1 MSLQHFAPEA
11 ETAEI
16 VATLRRDGAAVIE
29 NAAPPE
35 SIEAVRGELRSYF
48 DSEGTR
54 EQGDFNGYTTLRI
67 MGILAR
73 SRASADLIAHPKLL
87 EIADAILLPHCLAY
101 RIGSTTGIEIHPGE
115 TAQVL
120 HRDDCIYPLRV
131 PGMELQF
138 STNWALDDFTEENG
152 ATRLLPGSHAWKEGT
167 MIDESACIQATMPKG
182 SVLLY
187 LGSMLHGGGA
197 NRSNAPRMGLVNT
210 YALGWLR
217 QEENQYLTIPREIA
231 ESYPERV
238 RRLMGYQTHGRL
250 LGWYPDNPDGI

>member
-1 MSLQHFAPEA
+1 MSLERFAPDA
-11 ETAEI
+11 ITADI
-16 VATLRRDGAAVIE
+16 LATLRRDGAAVIE

-35 SIEAVRGELRSYF
+35 VVEAVRSELRPCF
-48 DSEGTR
+48 DAEGTYD
-54 EQGDFNGYTTLRI
+54 QSDFNGYTTLRVP
-67 MGILAR
+67 GILAR
-73 SRASADLIAHPKLL
+73 SQTAAELIAHPKLL
-87 EIADAILLPHCLAY
+87 EIADALLLPHCLAY

-120 HRDDCIYPLRV
+120 HRDDGIYPLRV

-138 STNWALDDFTEENG
+138 SANWALDDFTVENG

-167 MIDESACIQATMPKG
+167 MIDEAACIQAVMPRG

-187 LGSMLHGGGA
+187 LGSLLHGGGA

-217 QEENQYLTIPREIA
+217 QEENQYLTVPREIA
-231 ESYPERV
+231 EAYPERV

-250 LGWYPDNPDGI
+250 LGWYPNNPDGV